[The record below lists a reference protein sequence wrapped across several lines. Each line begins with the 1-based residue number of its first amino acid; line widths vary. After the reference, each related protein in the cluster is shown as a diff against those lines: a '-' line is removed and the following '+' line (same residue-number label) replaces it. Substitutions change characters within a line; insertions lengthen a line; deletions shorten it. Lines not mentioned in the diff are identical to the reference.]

1 MLKLK
6 DILDE
11 KDKRLKSIS
20 KDVEFP
26 LTKKDMKAIEDAI
39 EYLTNSQIEEI
50 AEKENL
56 RPGMGLAAIQL
67 GIPKRYFVI
76 VEELPRDEGEPQK
89 FENYIIVNPKI
100 VSYSEEMIYAD
111 AGEGCLSVNRE
122 IPGIVPRNARIT
134 IEAFDE
140 NGKPLTIRAR
150 EELAIA
156 FQHEIDHLNGIL
168 FFEKIDKKN
177 PYKGENTMRAI

>member
-1 MLKLK
+1 MLELK

-11 KDKRLKSIS
+11 KDKRLKIIS
-20 KDVEFP
+20 KDVVFP
-26 LTKKDMKAIEDAI
+26 LTKNDMTAINDAI

-50 AEKENL
+50 AKRDNL

-76 VEELPRDEGEPQK
+76 VEELPTNEGEPQK
-89 FENYIIVNPKI
+89 FKNYIIVNPKI
-100 VSYSEEMIYAD
+100 VSYSEELIYAE

-122 IPGIVPRNARIT
+122 VIGMVPRCARVT
-134 IEAFDE
+134 LEGFDE
-140 NGKPLTIRAR
+140 NGNAVKIRAR

-177 PYKGENTMRAI
+177 PFKNENTMRAI